1 MLVKYFFGDRSES
14 VASRFT
20 TRGTYPIGIVTPR
33 VYTVIVMAKTKS
45 FINKW
50 ALKIALCALVATGV
64 PLVPSAGVL
73 VKADLVIDTV
83 VTPDFQNGIA
93 ISSDGTLIAYAEQG
107 TYKVHFLDSDL
118 NLLRSTVALTDPNAI
133 IIDSTK
139 TFAYVMAVNGGSI
152 YTIDI
157 ATANVVTTATTYWN
171 GLCVRALPGGTH
183 VLTCEGLSL
192 VKRAVADLQAGT
204 NTNSLLP
211 LSSMVFDAIPNSDG
225 SRIYVNESQGN
236 ITVVNSSLSPIE
248 TFAAPNGFNVNIEL
262 SPDGSLLAV
271 ASFDSLTTKILNALT
286 GETITTLPFV
296 ARKFSPDGRLLHGVS
311 GAQVGV
317 WEGWDTV
324 QTYRVGTWELVKSRT
339 ETGYGQGVF
348 DPTGAWF
355 YSISRSPDAIN
366 KVAISPDLVLDA
378 SAATSSTGLI
388 TFVLDANADI
398 DCTTLSTTI
407 GIDFDATGVDSIDRI
422 EQTNTDECT
431 IFVNSSAR
439 PGLGA
444 VTSSLTS
451 AGTFSISGRSGL
463 MTDMFG
469 ISDQGST
476 VVTIQAT
483 TTTTTTTVPV
493 TTTTALSTSSSTLPI
508 NVLPETGRESS
519 TNALIAIVMVLI
531 GGLAVVATRR
541 RLTSV

>member
-1 MLVKYFFGDRSES
+1 MY
-14 VASRFT
+14 
-20 TRGTYPIGIVTPR
+20 IVT
-33 VYTVIVMAKTKS
+33 VMVRTKS
-45 FINKW
+45 FIKNW
-50 ALKIALCALVATGV
+50 SLKIALCALVATGV

-118 NLLRSTVALTDPNAI
+118 NLLRSTVTLTDPNAI

-139 TFAYVMAVNGGSI
+139 TFAYVMAINGASI

-157 ATANVVTTATTYWN
+157 ATANVVTTGTTSWN
-171 GLCVRALPGGTH
+171 GLCMSALPGGTH
-183 VLTCEGLSL
+183 VLTCEGSSL

-204 NTNSLLP
+204 NTNSSLP
-211 LSSMVFDAIPNSDG
+211 MSSMVIDAIPNSDG
-225 SRIYVNESQGN
+225 SRIYVNESSGN
-236 ITVVNSSLSPIE
+236 ITVVDSSLSTVA
-248 TFAAPNGFNVNIEL
+248 TFARPNGYNPTINL

-311 GAQVGV
+311 GAQVGF

-339 ETGYGQGVF
+339 ETGRGQGVF

-355 YSISRSPDAIN
+355 YSISRSPDVIN
-366 KVAISPDLVLDA
+366 KVAISPDLVLEA
-378 SAATSSTGLI
+378 SDATSSTGSI
-388 TFVLDANADI
+388 TFVLNSNADI

-431 IFVNSSAR
+431 IFVHSSAR

-463 MTDMFG
+463 TTDMFG

-476 VVTIQAT
+476 VVTIQEA
-483 TTTTTTTVPV
+483 TTTTTTVPA
-493 TTTTALSTSSSTLPI
+493 TTTTAVSTSSSTLPI
-508 NVLPETGRESS
+508 NVLPETGRGSS
-519 TNALIAIVMVLI
+519 TNALVAIVMVLI
-531 GGLAVVATRR
+531 GGLAIFITRR

>member
-1 MLVKYFFGDRSES
+1 
-14 VASRFT
+14 
-20 TRGTYPIGIVTPR
+20 
-33 VYTVIVMAKTKS
+33 MAKTKS

-64 PLVPSAGVL
+64 PLVPSAGVV
-73 VKADLVIDTV
+73 VKADSVIDTT
-83 VTPDFQNGIA
+83 VTPDFQGGIA

-107 TYKVHFLDSDL
+107 TNKVHFLDSDL
-118 NLLRSTVALTDPNAI
+118 NLLRSTVTLTDPNTI

-139 TFAYVMAVNGGSI
+139 TFAYVMAINGGSI

-271 ASFDSLTTKILNALT
+271 ASSDYSTTKILNALT

-451 AGTFSISGRSGL
+451 AGTFSISGSSGL

-476 VVTIQAT
+476 VVTIQATT

>member
-1 MLVKYFFGDRSES
+1 
-14 VASRFT
+14 
-20 TRGTYPIGIVTPR
+20 
-33 VYTVIVMAKTKS
+33 MARTKS

-50 ALKIALCALVATGV
+50 ALKIALCALVAAGA
-64 PLVPSAGVL
+64 PLVPRAGV
-73 VKADLVIDTV
+73 VVNADSVIDTT

-139 TFAYVMAVNGGSI
+139 TFAYVMAVNGASI

-171 GLCVRALPGGTH
+171 GQCLRALPGGTH

-225 SRIYVNESQGN
+225 SRIYVNESSGN
-236 ITVVNSSLSPIE
+236 ITVVDSSLSTVA
-248 TFAAPNGFNVNIEL
+248 TFARPNGYNPTINL

-271 ASFDSLTTKILNALT
+271 ASSDYSTTKILNALT
-286 GETITTLPFV
+286 GETITTLPFA
-296 ARKFSPDGRLLHGVS
+296 AREFSPDGRLLYGFS
-311 GAQVGV
+311 GAEVGI

-339 ETGYGQGVF
+339 ETGYGQGVY

-431 IFVNSSAR
+431 IFVSSSAR

-476 VVTIQAT
+476 VVTIQATTT

>member
-1 MLVKYFFGDRSES
+1 
-14 VASRFT
+14 
-20 TRGTYPIGIVTPR
+20 
-33 VYTVIVMAKTKS
+33 MARTKS
-45 FINKW
+45 FINNW
-50 ALKIALCALVATGV
+50 ALKIAMCALIAAGA
-64 PLVPSAGVL
+64 PLVPSAGVV
-73 VKADLVIDTV
+73 VKADSVIDTT
-83 VTPDFQNGIA
+83 VTPDFQGGIA

-118 NLLRSTVALTDPNAI
+118 NLLRSTVTLTDPNAI

-171 GLCVRALPGGTH
+171 GQCLRALPGGTH

-248 TFAAPNGFNVNIEL
+248 TFVAPNGFNVNIEL

-296 ARKFSPDGRLLHGVS
+296 ARKFSPDGRLLYGIS

-339 ETGYGQGVF
+339 ETGYGQGVY

-378 SAATSSTGLI
+378 SVATSSTDLI

-483 TTTTTTTVPV
+483 TTTTTTTTTTVPV

-519 TNALIAIVMVLI
+519 TNAMIAIVMVI
-531 GGLAVVATRR
+531 VGGLAVVATRR

>member
-1 MLVKYFFGDRSES
+1 MYIFK
-14 VASRFT
+14 
-20 TRGTYPIGIVTPR
+20 
-33 VYTVIVMAKTKS
+33 VMAKTKS

-64 PLVPSAGVL
+64 PLVPSAGVV
-73 VKADLVIDTV
+73 VKADSVIDTT
-83 VTPDFQNGIA
+83 VTPDFQGGIA

-107 TYKVHFLDSDL
+107 TNKVHFLDSDL
-118 NLLRSTVALTDPNAI
+118 NLLRSTVTLTDPNTI

-139 TFAYVMAVNGGSI
+139 TFAYVMAINGGSI

-225 SRIYVNESQGN
+225 SRIYVNESSGN
-236 ITVVNSSLSPIE
+236 ITVVDSSLSTVA
-248 TFAAPNGFNVNIEL
+248 TFARPNGYNPTINL

-271 ASFDSLTTKILNALT
+271 ASSDYSTTKILNALT
-286 GETITTLPFV
+286 GETITTLPFA
-296 ARKFSPDGRLLHGVS
+296 AREFSPDGRLLYGFS
-311 GAQVGV
+311 GAEVGI

-339 ETGYGQGVF
+339 ETGYGQGVY

-483 TTTTTTTVPV
+483 TTTTTTTTVPV

>member
-1 MLVKYFFGDRSES
+1 
-14 VASRFT
+14 
-20 TRGTYPIGIVTPR
+20 
-33 VYTVIVMAKTKS
+33 MARTKS
-45 FINKW
+45 SINKW
-50 ALKIALCALVATGV
+50 SLKIAVCALVVAGA
-64 PLVPSAGVL
+64 PLVPSASVV
-73 VKADLVIDTV
+73 VKSDSVIDTIA
-83 VTPDFQNGIA
+83 TPDFQNGIA
-93 ISSDGTLIAYAEQG
+93 ISSDGTLIAYAEQD

-118 NLLRSTVALTDPNAI
+118 NLLRSTVTLTDPNAI

-139 TFAYVMAVNGGSI
+139 TFAYVMAVNGQTL
-152 YTIDI
+152 YTINI
-157 ATANVVTTATTYWN
+157 ATANVVTTGTTYWN
-171 GLCVRALPGGTH
+171 GTCVRALPGGTH
-183 VLTCEGLSL
+183 VVSCEGLSL

-204 NTNSLLP
+204 NTNSLL
-211 LSSMVFDAIPNSDG
+211 LMSSMVFDAIPNSDG
-225 SRIYVNESQGN
+225 SRIYVNESGGD
-236 ITVVNSSLSPIE
+236 ITVVNSSLSPID
-248 TFAAPNGFNVNIEL
+248 TFVAPNGSNATIEL

-296 ARKFSPDGRLLHGVS
+296 ARKFSPDGRLLYGVS
-311 GAQVGV
+311 GLEVSV
-317 WEGWDTV
+317 WDGWDTV

-378 SAATSSTGLI
+378 SAATSSNGLI
-388 TFVLDANADI
+388 TFVLDANVDI

-407 GIDFDATGVDSIDRI
+407 GIDFDARGVDSIDRI

-439 PGLGA
+439 PGFGA

-476 VVTIQAT
+476 VVTIQAAT
-483 TTTTTTTVPV
+483 TTTTVPVTTTTTVPV
-493 TTTTALSTSSSTLPI
+493 TTTTALSTSSSTLSI
-508 NVLPETGRESS
+508 KVLPETGRKSS
-519 TNALIAIVMVLI
+519 TNALIAIVMVI
-531 GGLAVVATRR
+531 VGGLAVFATRR

>member
-1 MLVKYFFGDRSES
+1 
-14 VASRFT
+14 
-20 TRGTYPIGIVTPR
+20 
-33 VYTVIVMAKTKS
+33 
-45 FINKW
+45 
-50 ALKIALCALVATGV
+50 
-64 PLVPSAGVL
+64 
-73 VKADLVIDTV
+73 
-83 VTPDFQNGIA
+83 
-93 ISSDGTLIAYAEQG
+93 
-107 TYKVHFLDSDL
+107 
-118 NLLRSTVALTDPNAI
+118 
-133 IIDSTK
+133 
-139 TFAYVMAVNGGSI
+139 
-152 YTIDI
+152 
-157 ATANVVTTATTYWN
+157 
-171 GLCVRALPGGTH
+171 
-183 VLTCEGLSL
+183 
-192 VKRAVADLQAGT
+192 
-204 NTNSLLP
+204 
-211 LSSMVFDAIPNSDG
+211 MVFDAIPNSDG

-339 ETGYGQGVF
+339 ETGRGQGVF

-451 AGTFSISGRSGL
+451 AGTFSISGSSGL

-476 VVTIQAT
+476 VVTIQATT